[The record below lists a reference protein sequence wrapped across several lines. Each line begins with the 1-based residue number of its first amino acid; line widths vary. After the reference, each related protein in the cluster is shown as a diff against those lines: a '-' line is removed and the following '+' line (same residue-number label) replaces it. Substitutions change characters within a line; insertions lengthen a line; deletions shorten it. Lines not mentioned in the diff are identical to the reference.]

1 MLGSENTS
9 MTSDLDLMESIQ
21 QFLLEDNYPITPN
34 DFTELDLDSVQHY
47 LLEDDCSIPKPDDF
61 SFSALDS
68 IESYLLQD
76 DDFSITTPNPISDSD
91 FDFDFDFDPIQ
102 QYLLQDDFE
111 IETLTTDSNISTN
124 HELTSTELTPSDSTT
139 VVPPPFDATDASENA
154 AAERRKSAP
163 SRGMQYKG
171 VRRRPWGT
179 YAAEIRDLK
188 KNGARAWLGTYE
200 TPEDAALAYDRAAFE
215 MRGSKAKL
223 NFPHL
228 IGSSDYV
235 PIRVTNNKRSS
246 PNSSSSSSSSL
257 SASDIDFESPMAKRR
272 MIEFDSAAK
281 SVSENLYQ
289 FDNCIS

>member
-21 QFLLEDNYPITPN
+21 QFLLQDNYPVTPN
-34 DFTELDLDSVQHY
+34 DFTALDLESIQQY
-47 LLEDDCSIPKPDDF
+47 LLEDDSSIPKPDDF

-68 IESYLLQD
+68 IEHYLLQD
-76 DDFSITTPNPISDSD
+76 DDFSITIPNPISDSD
-91 FDFDFDFDPIQ
+91 FDPIQ
-102 QYLLQDDFE
+102 QYLHLHQDDIEF
-111 IETLTTDSNISTN
+111 ETLTTDSNISKN
-124 HELTSTELTPSDSTT
+124 HELTSIEWRPSDSTR
-139 VVPPPFDATDASENA
+139 PFDATDGSENA
-154 AAERRKSAP
+154 AAQRTKSAP

-171 VRRRPWGT
+171 VRRRPWGK

-188 KNGARAWLGTYE
+188 KNGARVWLGTYE

-228 IGSSDYV
+228 IGSSDYE
-235 PIRVTNNKRSS
+235 PIRVTNKRSS
-246 PNSSSSSSSSL
+246 RNSSSSPSSSL
-257 SASDIDFESPMAKRR
+257 SASDIDFESPITKRR

-281 SVSENLYQ
+281 SVSENLYDVTPGFLNSQ
-289 FDNCIS
+289 Q